1 MAAQIAGV
9 VSKKILKESAENR
22 FGQEDPYFETVHA
35 TNLLGRP
42 TTKKKRKAA
51 PEGIS
56 ARDAK
61 ILTKVK
67 RRAYRL
73 DLCLFNFCGIR
84 FGWSSV
90 IGLVPAIGDALDMF
104 MALMVVNTCN
114 KIEGGLPA
122 RLRMWMLFNVV
133 IDFFI
138 GLIPFIGD
146 LADAVYKCNT
156 RNAVLLE
163 NLLKE
168 RGEENL
174 KRTGLPLHES
184 ARIDTSHDTRPT
196 TKNSGLKSSPPR
208 NDSPSRPQPART
220 HMGGPSSRNPAPS
233 AERKREPDIEMG
245 RM

>member
-9 VSKKILKESAENR
+9 VSKKLLKESAENR

-90 IGLVPAIGDALDMF
+90 IGLVPA
-104 MALMVVNTCN
+104 
-114 KIEGGLPA
+114 
-122 RLRMWMLFNVV
+122 
-133 IDFFI
+133 
-138 GLIPFIGD
+138 
-146 LADAVYKCNT
+146 
-156 RNAVLLE
+156 
-163 NLLKE
+163 
-168 RGEENL
+168 
-174 KRTGLPLHES
+174 
-184 ARIDTSHDTRPT
+184 
-196 TKNSGLKSSPPR
+196 
-208 NDSPSRPQPART
+208 
-220 HMGGPSSRNPAPS
+220 
-233 AERKREPDIEMG
+233 RKASN
-245 RM
+245 